1 MTDQTF
7 AGIDSGGASA
17 PGPPYRELEAERLD
31 AIGGVAAG
39 VAHHLNN
46 VLMVALGNIQLALM
60 QELGERAAT
69 RLRAAEHALRDA
81 TDVIGGLAAFCR
93 TQPMPA
99 LSPLDL
105 NAVVDDVMQLTALP
119 LREAALACGVTVE
132 VRVERGTVPSILGN
146 ASALRQ
152 ALTNIVM
159 NAVEAMPDGGVL
171 SLRTWTDAGGVH
183 CSVSDTGIGMTP
195 EVRRRALEPF
205 QTTKGPKTRGLG
217 LAVAHGIVS
226 RHRGSLVID
235 SLKGLGT
242 SVRLS
247 LPPSELPSGE

>member
-1 MTDQTF
+1 
-7 AGIDSGGASA
+7 
-17 PGPPYRELEAERLD
+17 
-31 AIGGVAAG
+31 
-39 VAHHLNN
+39 
-46 VLMVALGNIQLALM
+46 MVALGNIQLALM

-81 TDVIGGLAAFCR
+81 TDVIGSLAAFCR

-99 LSPLDL
+99 VAPMDL
-105 NAVVDDVMQLTALP
+105 NRVVDDVVELTALP
-119 LREAALACGVTVE
+119 LRDAALACGVAVE
-132 VRVERGTVPSILGN
+132 VRVERGAVPPILGN

-152 ALTNIVM
+152 ALTNVVV

-183 CSVSDTGIGMTP
+183 CSVSDTGVGMTP

-217 LAVAHGIVS
+217 LAVAHGILT

-235 SLKGLGT
+235 SLKGLGS

-247 LPPSELPSGE
+247 LPPSEIAPTEASRG